1 MTKTTET
8 APLYDE
14 IAAWFD
20 SVRRRDLS
28 MERPYL
34 EKLLALAPENPAVLD
49 LGCGSGAPVAQFFLE
64 NNCRV
69 TGVDLSR
76 DMLNIARQRFPDATW
91 IHGDM
96 RGLDLGRRFNI
107 LLAWDSFF
115 HLTRD
120 AQHAM
125 FPVFAAHA
133 NPAALLMFNT
143 GGDDG
148 ETWGEMQGRDFHHA
162 SLARQDY
169 EALLAE
175 NGFTVFVH
183 KADDPACGGRTVW
196 IAAYSAGRAMR

>member
-1 MTKTTET
+1 MKREYEV

-20 SVRRRDLS
+20 SVRRRALS

-49 LGCGSGAPVAQFFLE
+49 LGCGSGVPVAQFFLE
-64 NNCRV
+64 KNCAV
-69 TGVDLSR
+69 TGVELSEE
-76 DMLNIARQRFPDATW
+76 MLKLAQKRFPASEW

-96 RGLDLGRRFNI
+96 RGLDLGRRFDI

-115 HLTRD
+115 HLTRA
-120 AQHAM
+120 AQRAM

-148 ETWGEMQGRDFHHA
+148 ETWGEMQGRNFHHA

-175 NGFTVFVH
+175 NDFTVLVH
-183 KADDPACGGRTVW
+183 KADDPACGTRTVW
-196 IAAYSAGRAMR
+196 IAAYSAGRARR